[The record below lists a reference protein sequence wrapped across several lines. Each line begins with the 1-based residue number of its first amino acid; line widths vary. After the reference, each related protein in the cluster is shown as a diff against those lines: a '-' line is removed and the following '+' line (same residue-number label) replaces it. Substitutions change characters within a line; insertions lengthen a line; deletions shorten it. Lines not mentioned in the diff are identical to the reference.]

1 MGSGV
6 VFGKIIGAIED
17 ALFPVYNKLSLSN
30 AVADPIETHING
42 FGTFLFDNVI
52 GNSVGSTVV
61 GLDRCGWL
69 GIPQFFEGDANR
81 AGFFAIVEECSK
93 FRFRGT
99 GDNFAHYSA

>member
-17 ALFPVYNKLSLSN
+17 ALFPVDDKLSLSN

-42 FGTFLFDNVI
+42 FGMFLFDGVI
-52 GNSVGSTVV
+52 SNSVCSTVV

-69 GIPQFFEGDANR
+69 WVPQLFKGNANR
-81 AGFFAIVEECSK
+81 AGFFAIVE
-93 FRFRGT
+93 
-99 GDNFAHYSA
+99 